1 MRESQDLPDGVA
13 ICESCGE
20 LYTEELTLSDWC
32 EVCEV
37 YGDDEAVFLN
47 DWVETDAIQSE
58 LQKIANKQQQRQ
70 FP

>member
-20 LYTEELTLSDWC
+20 LYTEETTLSDWC
-32 EVCEV
+32 EVCEL

-58 LQKIANKQQQRQ
+58 LQKIANKQQQRR
-70 FP
+70 FL